1 MAEEGEISSLTC
13 TYQRFE
19 ISLPRPPVTSSFP
32 KTMGVVNGFT
42 PQKSLPIAF
51 SIIRGSCEKGRPST
65 GGVAVITKPRSF
77 DIVQCNRM
85 GMDGHT
91 RTLLT
96 HYGIDAKSLEVTPK
110 VLKQI
115 KADMARY
122 QASQTDTTTS
132 SRSKVTK
139 YTQVHSKGAIKTTT
153 GQSNL
158 SGRSHGRST
167 GPVKKSGA
175 NKRSGGGRE
184 HGECMGAS
192 SRTTTNKFQHTQINR
207 VPSKSVVTHSKD
219 NQIKSILGAYSALLE
234 LVQ

>member
-1 MAEEGEISSLTC
+1 
-13 TYQRFE
+13 
-19 ISLPRPPVTSSFP
+19 
-32 KTMGVVNGFT
+32 MGVVNGPT

-51 SIIRGSCEKGRPST
+51 SIIRKSCEKGRPST

-77 DIVQCNRM
+77 DILPCATM

-96 HYGIDAKSLEVTPK
+96 HYGIDATSLEVTPK

-115 KADMARY
+115 KADLARY
-122 QASQTDTTTS
+122 EASQTDTTTS
-132 SRSKVTK
+132 SRTKVTK
-139 YTQVHSKGAIKTTT
+139 YTQIKSKGAIKTTT

-184 HGECMGAS
+184 HGECIGAS
-192 SRTTTNKFQHTQINR
+192 SRTSTKQFQHHTIKQ
-207 VPSKSVVTHSKD
+207 VPSNTVTTHNKD
-219 NQIKSILGAYSALLE
+219 KQIKSILGAYKALLE
-234 LVQ
+234 LVG